1 MKVTNVKV
9 PPGFYKADGTK
20 VNSTG
25 IRPKDYK
32 PQPGDVIVT
41 PKGSVNIYAESKSG
55 VSKFY
60 PYHGGRSLAD
70 IHIRK
75 SRAGQNV
82 DYPEALHSHITA
94 EKDRNL
100 GGRKPRGYK
109 APEVENLVIQDGKWV
124 LKGTPKTVSP
134 DLEKELDR
142 AWTVRNKPPVKSAFD
157 TIEGFNLA
165 TSRYNDWNEAK
176 KKHGTT
182 FNKLDANNKLDDKE
196 QNYAYVVNQ
205 EGWTKGNLLQE
216 IPLRNQKGGKLHDI
230 KGIIE
235 RNQWLV
241 KPKEW
246 EEVHGKP
253 PPKNVFQNQTQS
265 PSTTPSNAQ
274 SSTSGLG
281 IPKDNTLIASANVP
295 KTQKNNL
302 DYGDGTD
309 NTNLSSY
316 EQDATTSWGRGSYNT
331 KGTTK
336 DIKSRNQRTMA
347 YWGGKQDSGGK
358 GYDFSG
364 YRGDDRDLARA
375 LRTGEAWETG
385 KGTIIYQ
392 PDRGPMQVF
401 KQSATK
407 PIIEKGPDDNIASKT
422 NKEVPSNA

>member
-1 MKVTNVKV
+1 MSEKIKIGGKQWHSSIKLKPGIYSPKGEYLGSLKDSQSHEAEGNLVVTERGEIKKYAMALGQLRLG
-9 PPGFYKADGTK
+9 PTK
-20 VNSTG
+20 FNTKS
-25 IRPKDYK
+25 ISNI
-32 PQPGDVIVT
+32 PQPLRKHSTETRVEGRWVGGSGRKRFIRT
-41 PKGSVNIYAESKSG
+41 PGGERKEFKYQNGG
-55 VSKFY
+55 FVSK
-60 PYHGGRSLAD
+60 D
-70 IHIRK
+70 T
-75 SRAGQNV
+75 
-82 DYPEALHSHITA
+82 PE
-94 EKDRNL
+94 
-100 GGRKPRGYK
+100 
-109 APEVENLVIQDGKWV
+109 
-124 LKGTPKTVSP
+124 TVSP

-230 KGIIE
+230 KDIIE

-246 EEVHGKP
+246 EEVHGEP
-253 PPKNVFQNQTQS
+253 PPKNVFQNQSQTQS
-265 PSTTPSNAQ
+265 PSTTPSIAQ
-274 SSTSGLG
+274 SSTRGLG
-281 IPKDNTLIASANVP
+281 IKDGDTIAIANIQKP
-295 KTQKNNL
+295 QKNNL

-336 DIKSRNQRTMA
+336 DLKSRNQRTMA
-347 YWGGKQDSGGK
+347 YWGGNQEQGGK

-401 KQSATK
+401 KQSPTK
-407 PIIEKGPDDNIASKT
+407 PIIEKGPGDNIAS
-422 NKEVPSNA
+422 NKKVQNNA